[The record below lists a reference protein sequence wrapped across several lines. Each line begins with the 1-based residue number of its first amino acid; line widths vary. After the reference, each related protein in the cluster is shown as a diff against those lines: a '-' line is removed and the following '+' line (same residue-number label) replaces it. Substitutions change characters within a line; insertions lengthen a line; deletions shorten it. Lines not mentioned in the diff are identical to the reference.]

1 MAGSW
6 EGLVKCR
13 LKQHKVLLLFSWPFT
28 LFHIHFGYSKS
39 GKNSTTKH
47 PTVTN
52 QNSSTRNGLLLLCDK
67 TFPGEMLHT
76 YLFTP
81 DRDPM
86 TDQSMMPPKT
96 NLVNPFGLKGLFMTV
111 CAVDY
116 LQEQKWLKD
125 KCITKAHPSLGDSP
139 QMLETWIV
147 LHSLYTVQPVKQWPF
162 QVAQLVCFFQAVWL
176 I

>member
-86 TDQSMMPPKT
+86 TDQS
-96 NLVNPFGLKGLFMTV
+96 
-111 CAVDY
+111 VDATKVQPGKAMSVVAY
-116 LQEQKWLKD
+116 LQEMWV
-125 KCITKAHPSLGDSP
+125 TGYGDRNDSKTAASVEVRAFFLSP
-139 QMLETWIV
+139 TLPDSFLPPRCPTFYI
-147 LHSLYTVQPVKQWPF
+147 LPKP
-162 QVAQLVCFFQAVWL
+162 
-176 I
+176 